1 MKNKKKQKR
10 FLKKQKN
17 NQNILNK
24 MTKISASDVG
34 KLRRQ
39 TGSGMMD
46 CKKALIEAGG
56 DFEQAVDILRK
67 KGQKVAAKR
76 ADRQATEGVVIAKNN
91 TDNSKAILISLNCET
106 DFVAKNEDFIKIAH
120 SILDKAVSENLVS
133 SEDLNSMLLDEGM
146 TVAEKVLEQTGVI
159 GEKIEISAQVIEDTQ
174 VSSYVHAGNRLATIV
189 GFNQTLDHQVARDIA
204 MQVAAMS
211 PIAVDKD
218 NVDQETVNRELEI
231 AKDLARQE
239 GKPEQMLDKI
249 AQGRLNK
256 FFKENTL
263 LNQAFIKDGKKSVAQ
278 YLQEHAKDLSVT
290 CFKRVGLSS

>member
-1 MKNKKKQKR
+1 
-10 FLKKQKN
+10 
-17 NQNILNK
+17 

-46 CKKALIEAGG
+46 CKKALIEASG

-91 TDNSKAILISLNCET
+91 TDNNKAILISLNCET

-120 SILDKAVSENLVS
+120 NILDKAVSENLVS
-133 SEDLNSMLLDEGM
+133 SEDLSSMLLDEGM

-159 GEKIEISAQVIEDTQ
+159 GEKIEISAQVVEDTQ

>member
-1 MKNKKKQKR
+1 
-10 FLKKQKN
+10 
-17 NQNILNK
+17 

-46 CKKALIEAGG
+46 CKKALIEASG

-91 TDNSKAILISLNCET
+91 TDNNKAILISLNCET

-120 SILDKAVSENLVS
+120 SILDKAVSENLAS
-133 SEDLNSMLLDEGM
+133 SEDLSSMILDEGM

-159 GEKIEISAQVIEDTQ
+159 GEKIEISAQVVEDTQ

-218 NVDQETVNRELEI
+218 YVDQETVNRELEI

>member
-1 MKNKKKQKR
+1 
-10 FLKKQKN
+10 
-17 NQNILNK
+17 

-46 CKKALIEAGG
+46 CKKALIEANG

-91 TDNSKAILISLNCET
+91 TDNNKAILISLNCET

-120 SILDKAVSENLVS
+120 SILDKAVSENLAS
-133 SEDLNSMLLDEGM
+133 SEDLSSMLLDEGM

-159 GEKIEISAQVIEDTQ
+159 GEKIEISAQVVEDTQ

-231 AKDLARQE
+231 AIDLARQE

>member
-1 MKNKKKQKR
+1 
-10 FLKKQKN
+10 
-17 NQNILNK
+17 

-46 CKKALIEAGG
+46 CKKALIEASG

-91 TDNSKAILISLNCET
+91 TENNKAILISLNCET

-120 SILDKAVSENLVS
+120 SILDKAVSENLAS
-133 SEDLNSMLLDEGM
+133 SEDLSSMLLDEGM

-159 GEKIEISAQVIEDTQ
+159 GEKIEISAQVVEDTQ
-174 VSSYVHAGNRLATIV
+174 VSSYVHAGNRLATLV
-189 GFNQTLDHQVARDIA
+189 GFNQTLDQQVARDIA

-278 YLQEHAKDLSVT
+278 YLQEHCKDLSVT

>member
-1 MKNKKKQKR
+1 
-10 FLKKQKN
+10 
-17 NQNILNK
+17 

-46 CKKALIEAGG
+46 CKKALIEANG
-56 DFEQAVDILRK
+56 DFDQAVDILRK

-91 TDNSKAILISLNCET
+91 NNNNKAILISLNCET

-120 SILDKAVSENLVS
+120 NILDKAVSENIKS
-133 SEDLNSMLLDEGM
+133 SEELNNMLLDDGM

-159 GEKIEISAQVIEDTQ
+159 GEKIEVSAQVIEDVQ
-174 VSSYVHAGNRLATIV
+174 VSSYVHAGNRLATLV
-189 GFNQTLDHQVARDIA
+189 GFNKSVNHQVARDIA

-211 PIAVDKD
+211 PIAVDKN
-218 NVDQETVNRELEI
+218 NVDQETIDRELEI

-239 GKPEQMLDKI
+239 GKPEQMLEKI

-263 LNQAFIKDGKKSVAQ
+263 LNQAFIKDGKRSVAQ
-278 YLQEHAKDLSVT
+278 YLQEHSDDLSVT
-290 CFKRVGLSS
+290 CFKRVGLSN

>member
-1 MKNKKKQKR
+1 MSNKD
-10 FLKKQKN
+10 LLD
-17 NQNILNK
+17 NIK
-24 MTKISASDVG
+24 
-34 KLRRQ
+34 KLREL
-39 TGSGMMD
+39 TGVGFKD
-46 CKKALIEAGG
+46 CKLALDETSGDIEKSIE
-56 DFEQAVDILRK
+56 FLRK
-67 KGQKVAAKR
+67 KG
-76 ADRQATEGVVIAKNN
+76 IAKASKKMDRTASEGLVLVKQVDGNVSVIEI
-91 TDNSKAILISLNCET
+91 NSET
-106 DFVAKNEDFIKIAH
+106 DFVAKNQDFIKIAH
-120 SILDKAVSENLVS
+120 SILDKAVSENLAS
-133 SEDLNSMLLDEGM
+133 SEDLSSMLLDEGM

-159 GEKIEISAQVIEDTQ
+159 GEKIEISAQVVEDTQ

-211 PIAVDKD
+211 PIVVDKD

>member
-1 MKNKKKQKR
+1 
-10 FLKKQKN
+10 
-17 NQNILNK
+17 

-46 CKKALIEAGG
+46 CKKALIEANG

-91 TDNSKAILISLNCET
+91 TDNNKAILISLNCET

-120 SILDKAVSENLVS
+120 SILDKAVSENLAS
-133 SEDLNSMLLDEGM
+133 SEDLSSMLLDEGM

-159 GEKIEISAQVIEDTQ
+159 GEKIEISAQVVEDTQ
-174 VSSYVHAGNRLATIV
+174 VSSYVHAGNRLATLV

>member
-1 MKNKKKQKR
+1 
-10 FLKKQKN
+10 
-17 NQNILNK
+17 

-46 CKKALIEAGG
+46 CKKALIEASG

-91 TDNSKAILISLNCET
+91 TDNNKAILISLNCET

-133 SEDLNSMLLDEGM
+133 SEDLSSMLLDEGM

-159 GEKIEISAQVIEDTQ
+159 GEKIEISAQVVEDTQ